1 MLKNSF
7 FAFAVVVLAAGTVSS
22 FAPAGR
28 LSFVG
33 EVAKPVFSQDIYQ
46 PTWG

>member
-7 FAFAVVVLAAGTVSS
+7 FAFAAFVLAGTDVSS
-22 FAPAGR
+22 FAPSR

-33 EVAKPVFSQDIYQ
+33 EVAKTGISQDIYH

>member
-7 FAFAVVVLAAGTVSS
+7 FAFALVALAGTVSS
-22 FAPAGR
+22 FAPTGR

-33 EVAKPVFSQDIYQ
+33 EVGKIGLSQDIYQ

>member
-7 FAFAVVVLAAGTVSS
+7 FAFAVVILAGTVSS

-33 EVAKPVFSQDIYQ
+33 EFAKTGFSQDIYQ